1 MDYLIY
7 SFFTMLAVFVTYVGF
22 IWAKYG
28 ILPSI
33 SDSYYHLPKQ
43 LKPLF
48 TLFCWGFALPAAIIG
63 FTLAEGSVWQFLMFF
78 ASGGIMFV
86 GAAPDF
92 KSETG
97 MDRLVHYISAVV
109 GVIFSQL
116 YILLVFPEIFY
127 IPLAFTIFS
136 IIFLYFK
143 NKVEEIWWIEILAFA
158 SICYAF
164 ALELF

>member
-1 MDYLIY
+1 M
-7 SFFTMLAVFVTYVGF
+7 
-22 IWAKYG
+22 
-28 ILPSI
+28 
-33 SDSYYHLPKQ
+33 
-43 LKPLF
+43 
-48 TLFCWGFALPAAIIG
+48 
-63 FTLAEGSVWQFLMFF
+63 WQFLMFF